1 MTFTVTAAEA
11 IGVPDE
17 VVPVVCVVDVA
28 LVYPLLVQYSTYML
42 TALETSKACEPQLS
56 LTHLRRNES
65 AVC

>member
-28 LVYPLLVQYSTYML
+28 PRIPITRAILGVYADGAGNIEGM
-42 TALETSKACEPQLS
+42 
-56 LTHLRRNES
+56 
-65 AVC
+65 

>member
-28 LVYPLLVQYSTYML
+28 LV
-42 TALETSKACEPQLS
+42 
-56 LTHLRRNES
+56 
-65 AVC
+65 